1 MPTGSHLTAGTEEH
15 LSLCSI
21 WHCGTLAGSQ
31 TFLSTVTQFSAC
43 LRPLLLLRPSSGSSG
58 LLWNI
63 PVARNVSFRSSSEV
77 SAPTVTPEDR
87 PTEND
92 PPLLEDPRLLLFEES
107 NPGSILL
114 LAFGLLELGWPPKV
128 VTDITL
134 GAVAIA
140 FILEGTVFAPGV

>member
-1 MPTGSHLTAGTEEH
+1 M
-15 LSLCSI
+15 
-21 WHCGTLAGSQ
+21 
-31 TFLSTVTQFSAC
+31 
-43 LRPLLLLRPSSGSSG
+43 
-58 LLWNI
+58 
-63 PVARNVSFRSSSEV
+63 ARNVSFRSSSEV

-92 PPLLEDPRLLLFEES
+92 PPPFEDPELPLFEES

-134 GAVAIA
+134 EAVANA
-140 FILEGTVFAPGV
+140 FILEGIVFAPGV